1 MHMHMQMTLQLLVFF
16 VVAIILGIVLR
27 RLLKNTAIPYSVALL
42 VLGMLIGSVLD
53 YDIQTPFLHELKS
66 AFLLASQLDANLIMF
81 IFLPALVFE
90 SAFSLEVHLFK
101 RMFSQI
107 ALLAIPGMVLC
118 TVITALLSLSVLPWH
133 WSVGTALMFGAI
145 VSATDPVAVVS
156 LLKEMCSRARLQTLI
171 EGESLLNDGTAIV
184 LFTLFMGLAT
194 QAQAEFSFM
203 HVIGEFTRVVSI
215 GVLIGAVVAAISL
228 KFIGSLFNDSLIEI
242 ALTLVLPYLVFYLS
256 EHVFHASGVVSVVT
270 LALIYAGP
278 GRTRF
283 SPEVMEHLHHF
294 WHTLSYLFNTLIFIL
309 VGLVVSTRLGLADLA
324 NWQYL
329 AVIFAGI
336 LVIRTMVIVGFMP
349 ILARI
354 GIGLTKEKS
363 IVLIWG
369 GLRGAVSLALA
380 LIVATNESLDIQ
392 LRDQVLFLTAGI
404 VVLTIVVNGSSM
416 RFVMAKLGLDKLPKA
431 KQKTFAKVQHKI
443 SDEMVK
449 VRESLKQDEHLKAV
463 NWQAVDRNIVTV
475 ATPYK
480 EEESIDTQVEYQRKL
495 LESERQFYWNQFAKG
510 LLSQDATHILIGAIE
525 KALDGTPQIWPR
537 PFIAKH
543 WQIPRWANQ
552 CANMPIIG
560 VYARGASYKQH
571 VITFESARG
580 LFEASTYILE
590 LAPSLSLEVEQLETA
605 LEQMTL
611 VNQFADNTLNDFRK
625 DSPHL
630 VERVESYLALRILL
644 NTERKKIQELTHEGI
659 ISEVDAEKLIE
670 EVELKM
676 HESKKLN
683 QLV

>member
-1 MHMHMQMTLQLLVFF
+1 MQMTLQLLVFF
-16 VVAIILGIVLR
+16 VVAIILGILLR

-42 VLGMLIGSVLD
+42 VLGILIGSVLD
-53 YDIQTPFLHELKS
+53 YEVHSPFLHELKS
-66 AFLLASQLDANLIMF
+66 SFLLASQLDANLIMF

-118 TVITALLSLSVLPWH
+118 TGITALLSLSVLPWH

-184 LFTLFMGLAT
+184 LFTLFLGLAT
-194 QAQAEFSFM
+194 QAQAELSFI
-203 HVIGEFTRVVSI
+203 HVIGEFTRVVSV
-215 GVLIGAVVAAISL
+215 GVLIGAIVAAISL
-228 KFIGSLFNDSLIEI
+228 MFIGSLFNDSLIEI

-283 SPEVMEHLHHF
+283 SPEVMEHLRHF

-309 VGLVVSTRLGLADLA
+309 VGLVISTRLGLADLA

-336 LVIRTMVIVGFMP
+336 LVIRTMVIIGFMP

-416 RFVMAKLGLDKLPKA
+416 RFVMAKCGLDKLPKA

-443 SDEMVK
+443 SDEIAK

-463 NWQAVDRNIVTV
+463 NWSVVDRNIVTV

-537 PFIAKH
+537 PFITKH
-543 WQIPRWANQ
+543 WHVPKWASQ

-560 VYARGASYKQH
+560 PYARAASYKQH

-580 LFEASTYILE
+580 LYEASAYILE
-590 LAPSLSLEVEQLETA
+590 LAPSLSLEAGQLEKV
-605 LEQMTL
+605 LQQVSQ
-611 VNQFADNTLNDFRK
+611 VNQFADNTLKDFRQ

-644 NTERKKIQELTHEGI
+644 NTERKKIQELTHEGM
-659 ISEVDAEKLIE
+659 ISEVDAQKLIE

>member
-1 MHMHMQMTLQLLVFF
+1 MHMHMTLQLLVFF
-16 VVAIILGIVLR
+16 VVAIILGILLR

-42 VLGMLIGSVLD
+42 VLGILIGSVLD
-53 YDIQTPFLHELKS
+53 YEVHSPFLHELKS
-66 AFLLASQLDANLIMF
+66 SFLLASQLDANIIMF

-118 TVITALLSLSVLPWH
+118 TGITALLSLSVLPWH

-184 LFTLFMGLAT
+184 LFTLFLGLAT
-194 QAQAEFSFM
+194 QAQAELSFI
-203 HVIGEFTRVVSI
+203 HVIGEFTRVVSV
-215 GVLIGAVVAAISL
+215 GVLIGAIVAAISL
-228 KFIGSLFNDSLIEI
+228 MFIGSLFNDSLIEI

-283 SPEVMEHLHHF
+283 SPEVMEHLRHF

-309 VGLVVSTRLGLADLA
+309 VGLVISTRLGLADLA

-336 LVIRTMVIVGFMP
+336 LVIRTMVIIGFMP

-416 RFVMAKLGLDKLPKA
+416 RFVMAKCGLDKLPKA

-443 SDEMVK
+443 SDEIAK

-463 NWQAVDRNIVTV
+463 NWSVVDRNIVTV

-537 PFIAKH
+537 PFITKH
-543 WQIPRWANQ
+543 WHVPKWASQ

-560 VYARGASYKQH
+560 PYARAASYKQH

-580 LFEASTYILE
+580 LYEASAYILE
-590 LAPSLSLEVEQLETA
+590 LAPSLSLEAGQLEKV
-605 LEQMTL
+605 LQQVSQ
-611 VNQFADNTLNDFRK
+611 VNQFADNTLKDFRQ

-644 NTERKKIQELTHEGI
+644 NTERKKIQELTHEGM
-659 ISEVDAEKLIE
+659 ISEVDAQKLIE

>member
-1 MHMHMQMTLQLLVFF
+1 MHMQMTLQLLVFF
-16 VVAIILGIVLR
+16 VVAIILGILLR

-42 VLGMLIGSVLD
+42 VLGILIGSVLD
-53 YDIQTPFLHELKS
+53 YEVQTPFLHELKS
-66 AFLLASQLDANLIMF
+66 SFLLASQLDANLIMF

-118 TVITALLSLSVLPWH
+118 TGITALLSLSVLPWH

-156 LLKEMCSRARLQTLI
+156 LLKELCSRARLQTLI

-184 LFTLFMGLAT
+184 LFTLFLGLAT
-194 QAQAEFSFM
+194 QAQVELSFM
-203 HVIGEFTRVVSI
+203 HVVGEFTRVVSV
-215 GVLIGAVVAAISL
+215 GVLVGAVVAAISL
-228 KFIGSLFNDSLIEI
+228 MFIGSLFNDSLIEI

-309 VGLVVSTRLGLADLA
+309 VGLVISTRLGLTDLA

-329 AVIFAGI
+329 VVIFAGI

-380 LIVATNESLDIQ
+380 LIVATTESLDIQ

-443 SDEMVK
+443 SDEIAK
-449 VRESLKQDEHLKAV
+449 VREDLKQDEHLKAV
-463 NWQAVDRNIVTV
+463 NWTVVDRNIVTI

-543 WQIPRWANQ
+543 WQIPKWASQ
-552 CANMPIIG
+552 CANIPIIG

-580 LFEASTYILE
+580 LFEASAYILE
-590 LAPSLSLEVEQLETA
+590 LAPSLSLEASQLEKA
-605 LEQMTL
+605 LEQVSL
-611 VNQFADNTLNDFRK
+611 VNQFADKTLNDFRK

-644 NTERKKIQELTHEGI
+644 NTERKKIQELTHEGM

-676 HESKKLN
+676 HESKKRLS
-683 QLV
+683 

>member
-1 MHMHMQMTLQLLVFF
+1 MHMTLQLLVFF
-16 VVAIILGIVLR
+16 VVAIILGILLR

-42 VLGMLIGSVLD
+42 VLGILIGSVLD
-53 YDIQTPFLHELKS
+53 YEVHSPFLHELKS
-66 AFLLASQLDANLIMF
+66 SFLLASQLDANIIMF

-118 TVITALLSLSVLPWH
+118 TGITALLSLSVLPWH

-184 LFTLFMGLAT
+184 LFTLFLGLAT
-194 QAQAEFSFM
+194 QAQAELSFI
-203 HVIGEFTRVVSI
+203 HVIGEFTRVVSV
-215 GVLIGAVVAAISL
+215 GVLIGAIVAAISL
-228 KFIGSLFNDSLIEI
+228 MFIGSLFNDSLIEI

-283 SPEVMEHLHHF
+283 SPEVMEHLRHF

-309 VGLVVSTRLGLADLA
+309 VGLVISTRLGLADLA

-336 LVIRTMVIVGFMP
+336 LVIRTMVIIGFMP

-416 RFVMAKLGLDKLPKA
+416 RFVMAKCGLDKLPKA

-443 SDEMVK
+443 SDEIAK

-463 NWQAVDRNIVTV
+463 NWSVVDRNIVTV

-537 PFIAKH
+537 PSIAKH
-543 WQIPRWANQ
+543 WHVPKWASQ
-552 CANMPIIG
+552 CANMPVIG
-560 VYARGASYKQH
+560 PYARAASYKHH

-580 LFEASTYILE
+580 LYEASAYILE
-590 LAPSLSLEVEQLETA
+590 LAPSLSLEAGQLEKV
-605 LEQMTL
+605 LQQVSQ
-611 VNQFADNTLNDFRK
+611 VNQFADNTLKDFRQ

-644 NTERKKIQELTHEGI
+644 NTERKKIQELTHEGM
-659 ISEVDAEKLIE
+659 ISEVDAQKLIE

>member
-1 MHMHMQMTLQLLVFF
+1 MQTTLLLLVFF
-16 VVAIILGIVLR
+16 VVAILLGIMLR
-27 RLLKNTAIPYSVALL
+27 KLLKNTAIPYSVALL
-42 VLGMLIGSVLD
+42 TLGMLIGGSLSFETQLPVVN
-53 YDIQTPFLHELKS
+53 ELKAS
-66 AFLLASQLDANLIMF
+66 FVLASQLDANLIMF

-107 ALLAIPGMVLC
+107 AVLAIPGMVIC
-118 TVITALLSLSVLPWH
+118 TLITALLCLTVLPWN
-133 WSVGTALMFGAI
+133 WSIGAALMFGAI

-184 LFTLFMGLAT
+184 LFTLFLSLAT
-194 QAQAEFSFM
+194 QIQPEFEASE
-203 HVIGEFTRVVSI
+203 VIIEFVRVVSI
-215 GVLIGAVVAAISL
+215 GVVIGTVVAVISL
-228 KFIGSLFNDSLIEI
+228 MFIGSLFNDSLIEI
-242 ALTLVLPYLVFYLS
+242 ALTLVLPYLVFYVS
-256 EHVFHASGVVSVVT
+256 EHIFHASGVVSVVT

-294 WHTLSYLFNTLIFIL
+294 WHTLSFLFNTLIFIL

-324 NWQYL
+324 NWEYL
-329 AVIFAGI
+329 AVIFLGI
-336 LVIRTMVIVGFMP
+336 LVIRGGVILGLMP

-363 IVLIWG
+363 VVLIWG

-431 KQKTFAKVQHKI
+431 KQQTFAKVQHKI
-443 SDEMVK
+443 SNEMVSMRSK
-449 VRESLKQDEHLKAV
+449 LQSDEYLKSV
-463 NWQAVDRNIVTV
+463 NWSLVDQNIVSV
-475 ATPYK
+475 GEGY
-480 EEESIDTQVEYQRKL
+480 EEEKIDTQVEYLRKL

-510 LLSQDATHILIGAIE
+510 LLSKDATHILVDAIE
-525 KALDGTPQIWPR
+525 KALDGTPQVWPR
-537 PFIAKH
+537 TSIVRH
-543 WQIPRWANQ
+543 WKIPKWSIR
-552 CANMPIIG
+552 CRTFPVIG
-560 VYARGASYKQH
+560 AYARAANYKQH
-571 VITFESARG
+571 MIIFESARG
-580 LFEASTYILE
+580 LFEASEYIKD
-590 LAPSLSLEVEQLETA
+590 LAPSLSLAPEQLKLA
-605 LEQMTL
+605 LEQVEQVNHFAKTTL
-611 VNQFADNTLNDFRK
+611 ADFREQ
-625 DSPHL
+625 SPHL

-644 NTERKKIQELTHEGI
+644 NTERKMIQTLTHDGM
-659 ISEVDAEKLIE
+659 ISETDAEKLIE
-670 EVELKM
+670 TVELKM
-676 HESKKLN
+676 HQSKKQS
-683 QLV
+683 QLI

>member
-1 MHMHMQMTLQLLVFF
+1 MHMQMTLQLLVFF

>member
-1 MHMHMQMTLQLLVFF
+1 MHMQMTLQLLVFF
-16 VVAIILGIVLR
+16 VVAIILGILLR

-53 YDIQTPFLHELKS
+53 YELHSPFLHELKS
-66 AFLLASQLDANLIMF
+66 SFELASQLDANLIMF

-118 TVITALLSLSVLPWH
+118 TLFTAALSLTVLPWE
-133 WSVGTALMFGAI
+133 WSIGTALMFGTI
-145 VSATDPVAVVS
+145 VSATDPVAVVA

-184 LFTLFMGLAT
+184 LFTLFLTLVT
-194 QAQAEFSFM
+194 QVDAELSTLY
-203 HVIGEFTRVVSI
+203 VIGEFTRVVSV
-215 GVLIGAVVAAISL
+215 GVVIGAVVAGISL
-228 KFIGSLFNDSLIEI
+228 LFIGSLFNDSLIEI

-294 WHTLSYLFNTLIFIL
+294 WHTLSFLFNTLIFIL
-309 VGLVVSTRLGLADLA
+309 VGLVVSTRLGVADLA

-416 RFVMAKLGLDKLPKA
+416 RFVMAKLGLDQLPKA

-443 SDEMVK
+443 ANEIVV
-449 VRESLKQDEHLKAV
+449 VRGKLQADEHLKAV
-463 NWQAVDRNIVTV
+463 NWPAVDRNIITV
-475 ATPYK
+475 APPYRD
-480 EEESIDTQVEYQRKL
+480 EERVDTQVEYQRRL

-525 KALDGTPQIWPR
+525 RALDGTPQIWPR
-537 PFIAKH
+537 PSIAKH
-543 WQIPRWANQ
+543 WQIPKWTKQ
-552 CANMPIIG
+552 CANVPVFG
-560 VYARGASYKQH
+560 AYARAASYKQH
-571 VITFESARG
+571 VIIFESARG
-580 LFEASTYILE
+580 LFEASRYILE
-590 LAPSLSLEVEQLETA
+590 LAPSLSLEAEQLEKVLA
-605 LEQMTL
+605 QVSL

-676 HESKKLN
+676 HESKKQS
-683 QLV
+683 QLI

>member
-1 MHMHMQMTLQLLVFF
+1 MHMTLQLLVFF
-16 VVAIILGIVLR
+16 VVAIILGILLR

-42 VLGMLIGSVLD
+42 VLGILIGSVLD
-53 YDIQTPFLHELKS
+53 YEVHSPFLHELKS
-66 AFLLASQLDANLIMF
+66 SFLLASQLDANIIMF

-118 TVITALLSLSVLPWH
+118 TGITALLSLSVLPWH

-184 LFTLFMGLAT
+184 LFTLFLGLAT
-194 QAQAEFSFM
+194 QAQAELSFI
-203 HVIGEFTRVVSI
+203 HVIGEFTRVVSV
-215 GVLIGAVVAAISL
+215 GVLIGAIVAAISL
-228 KFIGSLFNDSLIEI
+228 MFIGSLFNDSLIEI

-283 SPEVMEHLHHF
+283 SPEVMEHLRHF

-309 VGLVVSTRLGLADLA
+309 VGLVISTRLGLADLA

-336 LVIRTMVIVGFMP
+336 LVIRTMVIIGFMP

-416 RFVMAKLGLDKLPKA
+416 RFVMAKCGLDKLPKA

-443 SDEMVK
+443 SDEIAK

-463 NWQAVDRNIVTV
+463 NWSVVDRNIVTV

-537 PFIAKH
+537 PFITKH
-543 WQIPRWANQ
+543 WHVPKWASQ

-560 VYARGASYKQH
+560 PYARAASYKQH

-580 LFEASTYILE
+580 LYEASAYILE
-590 LAPSLSLEVEQLETA
+590 LAPSLSLEAGQLEKV
-605 LEQMTL
+605 LQQVSQ
-611 VNQFADNTLNDFRK
+611 VNQFADNTLKDFRQ

-644 NTERKKIQELTHEGI
+644 NTERKKIQELTHEGM
-659 ISEVDAEKLIE
+659 ISEVDAQKLIE

>member
-1 MHMHMQMTLQLLVFF
+1 MHMQMTLQLLVFF

-53 YDIQTPFLHELKS
+53 YEVDTPFLHELKS
-66 AFLLASQLDANLIMF
+66 SFELASQLDANLIMF

-194 QAQAEFSFM
+194 QAQAELSFT
-203 HVIGEFTRVVSI
+203 HVVGEFTRVVSI

-228 KFIGSLFNDSLIEI
+228 MFIGSLFNDSLIEI

-283 SPEVMEHLHHF
+283 SPEVMEHLRHF

-309 VGLVVSTRLGLADLA
+309 VGLVISTRLGLEDLA

-463 NWQAVDRNIVTV
+463 NWLAVDRNIVTV
-475 ATPYK
+475 AMPYE

-537 PFIAKH
+537 PSIAKH
-543 WQIPRWANQ
+543 WQIPKWANQ
-552 CANMPIIG
+552 CANMPLIG
-560 VYARGASYKQH
+560 SYARAASYKQH

-580 LFEASTYILE
+580 LFEASAYILE
-590 LAPSLSLEVEQLETA
+590 LAPSLSLEAEQLETA

-625 DSPHL
+625 GSPHL

-676 HESKKLN
+676 HESKKQSRLI
-683 QLV
+683 

>member
-1 MHMHMQMTLQLLVFF
+1 MQTTLLLLVFF
-16 VVAIILGIVLR
+16 VVAILLGIMLR

-42 VLGMLIGSVLD
+42 TLGMLIGGSLSFET
-53 YDIQTPFLHELKS
+53 QTPVINELKQS
-66 AFLLASQLDANLIMF
+66 FVLASQLDANLIMF

-107 ALLAIPGMVLC
+107 AVLAIPGMVIC
-118 TVITALLSLSVLPWH
+118 TLITALLSLTVLPWN
-133 WSVGTALMFGAI
+133 WSIGAALMFGAI

-184 LFTLFMGLAT
+184 LFTLFLSLAT
-194 QAQAEFSFM
+194 QVQPEFKASE
-203 HVIGEFTRVVSI
+203 VIIEFVRVVAI
-215 GVLIGAVVAAISL
+215 GGIIGALVAVISL
-228 KFIGSLFNDSLIEI
+228 AFIGSLFNDSMIEI
-242 ALTLVLPYLVFYLS
+242 ALTLVLPYLVFYVS
-256 EHVFHASGVVSVVT
+256 EHIFHASGVVSVVT

-294 WHTLSYLFNTLIFIL
+294 WHTLSFLFNTLIFIL

-324 NWQYL
+324 NWEYL
-329 AVIFAGI
+329 AVIFLGI
-336 LVIRTMVIVGFMP
+336 LIIRASVILGLMP

-354 GIGLTKEKS
+354 GVGLTKEKS

-380 LIVATNESLDIQ
+380 LIVATNEALDIQ

-431 KQKTFAKVQHKI
+431 KQQTFAKVQHKI
-443 SDEMVK
+443 SNEMVK
-449 VRESLKQDEHLKAV
+449 VRGQLQKDEYLKSV
-463 NWQAVDRNIVTV
+463 NWPLVDKNIVSV
-475 ATPYK
+475 GK
-480 EEESIDTQVEYQRKL
+480 DFVEEEKIDTQVEYLRKL
-495 LESERQFYWNQFAKG
+495 LESERQFYWNQFSKG
-510 LLSQDATHILIGAIE
+510 LLSQNATHILVAAIE

-537 PFIAKH
+537 TSIIKH
-543 WQIPRWANQ
+543 WMIPEWSVR
-552 CANMPIIG
+552 CSTVPVIG
-560 VYARGASYKQH
+560 TYARAASYRQH
-571 VITFESARG
+571 VIMFETARG
-580 LFEASTYILE
+580 LFEASEYIKE
-590 LAPSLSLEVEQLETA
+590 LAPSLSLEPEQLEFA
-605 LEQMTL
+605 LGQVEL
-611 VNQFADNTLNDFRK
+611 VNQFAKKTLIDFK
-625 DSPHL
+625 EQSPHL

-644 NTERKKIQELTHEGI
+644 NTERKMIQNLTHDGM

-670 EVELKM
+670 TVEFKM
-676 HESKKLN
+676 HQSKKQSL
-683 QLV
+683 

>member
-1 MHMHMQMTLQLLVFF
+1 MHMTLQLLVFF
-16 VVAIILGIVLR
+16 VVAIILGILLR

-42 VLGMLIGSVLD
+42 VLGILIGSVLD
-53 YDIQTPFLHELKS
+53 YEVHSPFLHELKS
-66 AFLLASQLDANLIMF
+66 SFLLASQLDANIIMF

-118 TVITALLSLSVLPWH
+118 TGITALLSLSVLPWH

-156 LLKEMCSRARLQTLI
+156 LLKEMCARARLQTLI

-184 LFTLFMGLAT
+184 LFTLFLGLAT
-194 QAQAEFSFM
+194 QAQAELSFI
-203 HVIGEFTRVVSI
+203 HVIGEFTRVVSV
-215 GVLIGAVVAAISL
+215 GVLIGAIVAAISL
-228 KFIGSLFNDSLIEI
+228 MFIGSLFNDSLIEI

-283 SPEVMEHLHHF
+283 SPEVMEHLRHF

-309 VGLVVSTRLGLADLA
+309 VGLVISTRLGLADLA

-336 LVIRTMVIVGFMP
+336 LVIRTMVIIGFMP

-416 RFVMAKLGLDKLPKA
+416 RFVMAKCGLDKLPKA

-443 SDEMVK
+443 SDEIAK

-463 NWQAVDRNIVTV
+463 NWSVVDRNIVTV

-537 PFIAKH
+537 PSIAKH
-543 WQIPRWANQ
+543 WHVPKWASQ
-552 CANMPIIG
+552 CANMPVIG
-560 VYARGASYKQH
+560 PYARAASYKHH

-580 LFEASTYILE
+580 LYEASAYILE
-590 LAPSLSLEVEQLETA
+590 LAPSLSLEAGQLEKV
-605 LEQMTL
+605 LQQVSQ
-611 VNQFADNTLNDFRK
+611 VNQFADNTLKDFRQ

-644 NTERKKIQELTHEGI
+644 NTERKKIQELTHEGM
-659 ISEVDAEKLIE
+659 ISEVDAQKLIE

>member
-1 MHMHMQMTLQLLVFF
+1 MQMTLQLLVFF
-16 VVAIILGIVLR
+16 VVAIILGILLR

-42 VLGMLIGSVLD
+42 VLGILIGSVLD
-53 YDIQTPFLHELKS
+53 YEVQTPFLHELKS
-66 AFLLASQLDANLIMF
+66 SFLLASQLDANLIMF

-118 TVITALLSLSVLPWH
+118 TGITALLSLSVLPWH

-156 LLKEMCSRARLQTLI
+156 LLKELCSRARLQTLI

-184 LFTLFMGLAT
+184 LFTLFLGLAT
-194 QAQAEFSFM
+194 QAQVELSFM
-203 HVIGEFTRVVSI
+203 HVVGEFTRVVSV
-215 GVLIGAVVAAISL
+215 GVLVGAVVAAISL
-228 KFIGSLFNDSLIEI
+228 MFIGSLFNDSLIEI

-309 VGLVVSTRLGLADLA
+309 VGLVISTRLGLTDLA

-329 AVIFAGI
+329 VVIFAGI

-380 LIVATNESLDIQ
+380 LIVATTESLDIQ

-443 SDEMVK
+443 SDEIAK
-449 VRESLKQDEHLKAV
+449 VREDLKQDEHLKAV
-463 NWQAVDRNIVTV
+463 NWTVVDRNIVTI

-543 WQIPRWANQ
+543 WQIPKWASQ
-552 CANMPIIG
+552 CANIPIIG

-580 LFEASTYILE
+580 LFEASAYILE
-590 LAPSLSLEVEQLETA
+590 LAPSLSLEASQLEKA
-605 LEQMTL
+605 LEQVSL
-611 VNQFADNTLNDFRK
+611 VNQFADKTLNDFRK

-644 NTERKKIQELTHEGI
+644 NTERKKIQELTHEGM

-676 HESKKLN
+676 HESKKRLS
-683 QLV
+683 

>member
-1 MHMHMQMTLQLLVFF
+1 MHMQMTLQLLVFF
-16 VVAIILGIVLR
+16 VVAIILGILLR
-27 RLLKNTAIPYSVALL
+27 RLLKNTAIPYSVSLL
-42 VLGMLIGSVLD
+42 ILGILIGSVLD
-53 YDIQTPFLHELKS
+53 YEVNNPFLHELKS
-66 AFLLASQLDANLIMF
+66 SFLLASQLDANLIMF

-118 TVITALLSLSVLPWH
+118 TGITALLSLSVLPWN
-133 WSVGTALMFGAI
+133 WSVGAALMFGAI

-184 LFTLFMGLAT
+184 LFTLFLGLAT
-194 QAQAEFSFM
+194 QAQAELSFI
-203 HVIGEFTRVVSI
+203 HVIGEFTRVVSL
-215 GVLIGAVVAAISL
+215 GVLIGALVAAISL
-228 KFIGSLFNDSLIEI
+228 MFIGSLFNDSLIEI
-242 ALTLVLPYLVFYLS
+242 ALTLVLPYLVFYLA

-283 SPEVMEHLHHF
+283 SPEVMEHLRHF

-309 VGLVVSTRLGLADLA
+309 VGLVISTRLGLADLA

-329 AVIFAGI
+329 AIIFVGI

-443 SDEMVK
+443 SDEIAK
-449 VRESLKQDEHLKAV
+449 VRESLKQDEHLQAV
-463 NWQAVDRNIVTV
+463 NWSMVDRNIVTV

-480 EEESIDTQVEYQRKL
+480 EEASIDTQVEYQRKL

-537 PFIAKH
+537 PSITNH
-543 WQIPRWANQ
+543 WQIPKWASQ

-560 VYARGASYKQH
+560 PYARAASYKQH
-571 VITFESARG
+571 VIIFESARG
-580 LFEASTYILE
+580 LFEASAYILE
-590 LAPSLSLEVEQLETA
+590 LAPSLSLEAAQLEKV
-605 LEQMTL
+605 LQQVSQ
-611 VNQFADNTLNDFRK
+611 VNQFADNTLNDFRQ

-644 NTERKKIQELTHEGI
+644 NTERKKIQDLTHEGM
-659 ISEVDAEKLIE
+659 ISEVDAQKLIE
-670 EVELKM
+670 AVELKM

-683 QLV
+683 RLV

>member
-1 MHMHMQMTLQLLVFF
+1 MHMQMTLQLLVFF
-16 VVAIILGIVLR
+16 VVAIILGILLR

-53 YDIQTPFLHELKS
+53 YEVHSPFLHELKS
-66 AFLLASQLDANLIMF
+66 SFLLASQLDANLIMF

-118 TVITALLSLSVLPWH
+118 TGITALLSLSVLPWH

-184 LFTLFMGLAT
+184 LFTLFLGLAT
-194 QAQAEFSFM
+194 QAQAELSFM

-228 KFIGSLFNDSLIEI
+228 MFIGSLFNDSLIEI

-309 VGLVVSTRLGLADLA
+309 VGLVISTRLGLADLA

-443 SDEMVK
+443 SDEIAK

-463 NWQAVDRNIVTV
+463 NWSMVDRNIITV

-537 PFIAKH
+537 PSITKH
-543 WQIPRWANQ
+543 WHIPKWANQ
-552 CANMPIIG
+552 CAKMPIIG
-560 VYARGASYKQH
+560 GYARAASYKQH

-580 LFEASTYILE
+580 LYEASAYILE
-590 LAPSLSLEVEQLETA
+590 LAPSLSLEAVQLEKV
-605 LEQMTL
+605 LQQVSL
-611 VNQFADNTLNDFRK
+611 VNQFADKTLNDFRK

-644 NTERKKIQELTHEGI
+644 NTERKKIQELTHEGM

>member
-1 MHMHMQMTLQLLVFF
+1 MHMTLQLLVFF
-16 VVAIILGIVLR
+16 VVAIILGILLR

-42 VLGMLIGSVLD
+42 VLGILIGSVLD
-53 YDIQTPFLHELKS
+53 YEVHSPFLHELKS
-66 AFLLASQLDANLIMF
+66 SFLLASQLDANIIMF

-118 TVITALLSLSVLPWH
+118 TGITALLSLSVLPWH

-184 LFTLFMGLAT
+184 LFTLFLGLAT
-194 QAQAEFSFM
+194 QAQAELSFI
-203 HVIGEFTRVVSI
+203 HVIGEFTRVVSV
-215 GVLIGAVVAAISL
+215 GVLIGAIVAAISL
-228 KFIGSLFNDSLIEI
+228 MFIGSLFNDSLIEI

-283 SPEVMEHLHHF
+283 SPEVMEHLRHF

-309 VGLVVSTRLGLADLA
+309 VGLVISTRLGLADLA

-336 LVIRTMVIVGFMP
+336 LVIRTMVIIGFMP

-416 RFVMAKLGLDKLPKA
+416 RFVMAKCGLDKLPKA

-443 SDEMVK
+443 SDEIAK

-463 NWQAVDRNIVTV
+463 NWSVVDRNIVTV

-480 EEESIDTQVEYQRKL
+480 EEESIDTQVVYQRKL

-537 PFIAKH
+537 PFITKH
-543 WQIPRWANQ
+543 WHVPKWASQ

-560 VYARGASYKQH
+560 PYARAASYKQH

-580 LFEASTYILE
+580 LYEASAYILE
-590 LAPSLSLEVEQLETA
+590 LAPSLSLEAGQLEKV
-605 LEQMTL
+605 LQQVSQ
-611 VNQFADNTLNDFRK
+611 VNQFADNTLKDFRQ

-644 NTERKKIQELTHEGI
+644 NTERKKIQELTHEGM
-659 ISEVDAEKLIE
+659 ISEVDAQKLIE

>member
-1 MHMHMQMTLQLLVFF
+1 MQMTLQLLVFF
-16 VVAIILGIVLR
+16 VVAIILGILLR

-53 YDIQTPFLHELKS
+53 YEVHTPFLHELKS
-66 AFLLASQLDANLIMF
+66 SFLLASQLDANLIMF

-118 TVITALLSLSVLPWH
+118 TGITALLSLSVLPWH
-133 WSVGTALMFGAI
+133 WSMGTALMFGAI

-156 LLKEMCSRARLQTLI
+156 LLKELCSRARLQTLI

-184 LFTLFMGLAT
+184 LFTLFLGLAT
-194 QAQAEFSFM
+194 QSQAELSFI

-228 KFIGSLFNDSLIEI
+228 MFIGSLFNDSLIEI

-309 VGLVVSTRLGLADLA
+309 VGLVISTRLGLADLA

-443 SDEMVK
+443 SDEIAK

-463 NWQAVDRNIVTV
+463 NWSLVDRNIITV

-537 PFIAKH
+537 PSIAKH
-543 WQIPRWANQ
+543 WHIPKWVSQ

-560 VYARGASYKQH
+560 TYARAASYKQH

-580 LFEASTYILE
+580 LFEASAYILE
-590 LAPSLSLEVEQLETA
+590 LAPSLSLEAAQLEEV
-605 LEQMTL
+605 LQQVSL
-611 VNQFADNTLNDFRK
+611 VNQFADKTLNDFRK

-644 NTERKKIQELTHEGI
+644 NTERKKIQELTHEGM
-659 ISEVDAEKLIE
+659 ISEVDAQKLIE

-683 QLV
+683 QFV

>member
-1 MHMHMQMTLQLLVFF
+1 MHMTLQLLVFF
-16 VVAIILGIVLR
+16 VVAIILGILLR

-42 VLGMLIGSVLD
+42 VLGILIGSVLD
-53 YDIQTPFLHELKS
+53 YEVHSPLLHELKS
-66 AFLLASQLDANLIMF
+66 SFLLASQLDANIIMF

-118 TVITALLSLSVLPWH
+118 TGITALLSLSVLPWH

-184 LFTLFMGLAT
+184 LFTLFLGLAT
-194 QAQAEFSFM
+194 QAQAELSFI
-203 HVIGEFTRVVSI
+203 HVIGEFTRVVSV
-215 GVLIGAVVAAISL
+215 GVLIGAIVAAISL
-228 KFIGSLFNDSLIEI
+228 MFIGSLFNDSLIEI

-283 SPEVMEHLHHF
+283 SPEVMEHLRHF

-309 VGLVVSTRLGLADLA
+309 VGLVISTRLGLADLA

-336 LVIRTMVIVGFMP
+336 LVIRTMVIIGFMP

-416 RFVMAKLGLDKLPKA
+416 RFVMAKCGLDKLPKA

-443 SDEMVK
+443 SDEIAK

-463 NWQAVDRNIVTV
+463 NWSVVDRNIVTV

-537 PFIAKH
+537 PSIAKH
-543 WQIPRWANQ
+543 WHVPKWASQ

-560 VYARGASYKQH
+560 PYARAASYKHH

-580 LFEASTYILE
+580 LYEASAYILE
-590 LAPSLSLEVEQLETA
+590 LAPSLSLEAGQLEKV
-605 LEQMTL
+605 LQQVSQ
-611 VNQFADNTLNDFRK
+611 VNQFADNTLKDFRQ

-644 NTERKKIQELTHEGI
+644 NTERKKIQELTHEGM
-659 ISEVDAEKLIE
+659 ISEVDAQKLIE

>member
-1 MHMHMQMTLQLLVFF
+1 MHMTLQLLVFF
-16 VVAIILGIVLR
+16 VVAIILGILLR

-42 VLGMLIGSVLD
+42 VLGILIGSVLD
-53 YDIQTPFLHELKS
+53 YEVHSPFLHELKS
-66 AFLLASQLDANLIMF
+66 SFLLASQLDANIIMF

-118 TVITALLSLSVLPWH
+118 TGITALLSLSVLPWH

-184 LFTLFMGLAT
+184 LFTLFLGLAT
-194 QAQAEFSFM
+194 QAQAELSFI
-203 HVIGEFTRVVSI
+203 HVIGEFTRVVSV
-215 GVLIGAVVAAISL
+215 GVLIGAIVAAISL
-228 KFIGSLFNDSLIEI
+228 MFIGSLFNDSLIEI

-283 SPEVMEHLHHF
+283 SPEVMEHLRHF

-309 VGLVVSTRLGLADLA
+309 VGLVISTRLGLADLA

-336 LVIRTMVIVGFMP
+336 LVIRTMVIIGFMP

-416 RFVMAKLGLDKLPKA
+416 RFVMAKCGLDKLPKA

-443 SDEMVK
+443 SDEIAK

-463 NWQAVDRNIVTV
+463 NWSMVDRNIITV

-537 PFIAKH
+537 PFITKH
-543 WQIPRWANQ
+543 WHVPKWASQ

-560 VYARGASYKQH
+560 PYARAASYKQH

-580 LFEASTYILE
+580 LYEASAYILE
-590 LAPSLSLEVEQLETA
+590 LAPSLSLEAGQLEKV
-605 LEQMTL
+605 LQQVSQ
-611 VNQFADNTLNDFRK
+611 VNQFADNTLKDFRQ

-644 NTERKKIQELTHEGI
+644 NTERKKIQELTHEGM
-659 ISEVDAEKLIE
+659 ISEVDAQKLIE

>member
-1 MHMHMQMTLQLLVFF
+1 MHMHMTLQLLVFF
-16 VVAIILGIVLR
+16 VVAIILGILLR

-42 VLGMLIGSVLD
+42 VLGILIGSVLD
-53 YDIQTPFLHELKS
+53 YEVHSPFLHELKS
-66 AFLLASQLDANLIMF
+66 SFLLASQLDANIIMF

-118 TVITALLSLSVLPWH
+118 TGITALLSLSVLPWH

-184 LFTLFMGLAT
+184 LFTLFLGLAT
-194 QAQAEFSFM
+194 QAQAELSFI
-203 HVIGEFTRVVSI
+203 HVIGEFTRVVSV
-215 GVLIGAVVAAISL
+215 GVLIGAIVAAISL
-228 KFIGSLFNDSLIEI
+228 MFIGSLFNDSLIEI

-283 SPEVMEHLHHF
+283 SPEVMEHLRHF

-309 VGLVVSTRLGLADLA
+309 VGLVISTRLGLADLA

-336 LVIRTMVIVGFMP
+336 LVIRTMVIIGFMP

-416 RFVMAKLGLDKLPKA
+416 RFVMAKCGLDKLPKA
-431 KQKTFAKVQHKI
+431 KQKTFAKVQHQI
-443 SDEMVK
+443 SDEIAK

-463 NWQAVDRNIVTV
+463 NWSVVDRNIVTV

-510 LLSQDATHILIGAIE
+510 LLSQDATHLLIGAIE

-537 PFIAKH
+537 PSIAKH
-543 WQIPRWANQ
+543 WHVPKWASQ
-552 CANMPIIG
+552 CANMPVIG
-560 VYARGASYKQH
+560 PYARAASYKHH

-580 LFEASTYILE
+580 LYEASAYILE
-590 LAPSLSLEVEQLETA
+590 LAPSLSLEAGQLEKV
-605 LEQMTL
+605 LQQVSQ
-611 VNQFADNTLNDFRK
+611 VNQFADNTLKDFRQ

-644 NTERKKIQELTHEGI
+644 NTERKKIQELTHEGM
-659 ISEVDAEKLIE
+659 ISEVDAQKLIE